1 MKPEI
6 SDRKEIIKI
15 RMEINEIK
23 TKKTIGKINEA
34 NSQLLKRKLVTFS
47 QTTKK
52 KEMINKNNIKK
63 EEKLQWM
70 LQKYKDL

>member
-63 EEKLQWM
+63 RGKITM
-70 LQKYKDL
+70 DATKI